1 MLTKPSWYFLL
12 HLLMAGKQ
20 MNYSAAFSGIF
31 KWILCFVPVGYIWSL
46 LIFPLMQWSLVAILY
61 SNLYNASYLA
71 DLREWFWTLLTKW
84 LWREVCFY
92 NTIRIHF
99 FSPLKYFESADV
111 KSSVAAQDQEFPVL
125 PLRSSGELFRI
136 VLYSHG
142 TVVFLPYC
150 FDME

>member
-12 HLLMAGKQ
+12 RLLMAGKQ

-31 KWILCFVPVGYIWSL
+31 KWILCFMPVGYIWSL
-46 LIFPLMQWSLVAILY
+46 LIFTLMQWSLVAILY

-71 DLREWFWTLLTKW
+71 DLRGWFWTLLTKW
-84 LWREVCFY
+84 LWQEVCFY
-92 NTIRIHF
+92 NTIKIYYFPLWNTLEVLTWNPALRLRIKN
-99 FSPLKYFESADV
+99 S
-111 KSSVAAQDQEFPVL
+111 PVL
-125 PLRSSGELFRI
+125 PLQSRGELFRI

-142 TVVFLPYC
+142 TVVFLRYC